1 MGKINSR
8 SKGKRG
14 EKKARLVLAKWT
26 SMEFAG
32 VPASG
37 GLRWKKADNITGDVI
52 CIDPIHRFDFSIEVK
67 NYRNINFE
75 HLLMPNVQS
84 DIMQVFWPQCIA
96 DSKRGKKIPLLMMR
110 YDGIRPGD
118 LFFVAMQYKVFKRLK
133 HLLKGKAYPYL
144 KYKQLVIMNS
154 NVLFKSKYKK
164 VKILTEKIIKETWS

>member
-1 MGKINSR
+1 MGRINSR

-14 EKKARLVLAKWT
+14 EKKARLVLSKWT
-26 SMEFAG
+26 SLEFAG

-75 HLLMPNVQS
+75 HLLMPNIQS
-84 DIMQVFWPQCIA
+84 DILHVFWPQCIA

-118 LFFVAMQYKVFKRLK
+118 LFFIAMQYKVFKRLK
-133 HLLKGKAYPYL
+133 HLLKKKSYPYL
-144 KYKQLVIMNS
+144 KFKGLIIMNS
-154 NVLFKSKYKK
+154 NVLMRSNYEK
-164 VKILTEKIIKETWS
+164 VKIITQKIIKETWN